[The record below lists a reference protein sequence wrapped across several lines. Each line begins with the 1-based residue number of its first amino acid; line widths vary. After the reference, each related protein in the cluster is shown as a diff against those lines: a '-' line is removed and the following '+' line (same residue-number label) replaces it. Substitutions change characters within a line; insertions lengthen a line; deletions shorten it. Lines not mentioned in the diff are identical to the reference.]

1 MNSVYFKAFDSKQC
15 EKFIN
20 PRKGERKFG
29 EKIDFPENRSIEN
42 FLEQTSAKYILLGIE
57 EDIGVQ
63 ANLGRSGTRMAWEN
77 TLKSL
82 LNIQHN
88 KYCKGNWVGVLGS
101 FSFDDLLSD
110 DVQKDAENLYPLV
123 EIIDKEVTH
132 LLHVIH

>member
-82 LNIQHN
+82 LNIQHKN
-88 KYCKGNWVGVLGS
+88 IAKAIGS
-101 FSFDDLLSD
+101 VFWAVFLLMIYYLMMFKKM
-110 DVQKDAENLYPLV
+110 QKTFILW
-123 EIIDKEVTH
+123 
-132 LLHVIH
+132 